1 MTFGELFPQI
11 APMIAALPNNFPGNV
26 IKPQFATW
34 EVLHILTL
42 IILGGTSVVL
52 NLRLIGFGM
61 TNEAPSEIERNLRT
75 WITIGVV
82 GVVASGVLIGLANAE
97 RLYNSNAFTVKVIAL
112 VAGIIFTYG
121 VSAPVARAEGVVGR
135 KPLMWFIVGMAVFA
149 AAILVFLTSKLIN
162 PGLYHMLTAAGLI
175 VLLVTRGR
183 LRLLYLAILAVLMTA
198 QFVVTHVML
207 DSLDF
212 EKTDPA
218 NKTFFV
224 LYTLT
229 LVGFAAFQ
237 LLKGK
242 RDPES
247 RPLTQIIGYV
257 TILTWIVAAAAG
269 RWIAF
274 A

>member
-11 APMIAALPNNFPGNV
+11 APLVASLPNTFPGNV

-34 EVLHILTL
+34 EVLHILSL

-52 NLRLIGFGM
+52 NLRLVGFGL
-61 TNEAPSEIERNLRT
+61 TNAPPSEVERNLRL
-75 WITIGVV
+75 WINVGVI

-97 RLYNSNAFTVKVIAL
+97 RLYNSNAFTVKIIAL
-112 VAGIIFTYG
+112 VAGVIFTYG
-121 VSAPVARAEGVVGR
+121 VSAPVARAEGEVG
-135 KPLMWFIVGMAVFA
+135 KGPLAWWIAGLVVFA
-149 AAILVFLTSKLIN
+149 AALWVFLTSKLIN
-162 PGLYHMLTAAGLI
+162 PGLYHMLSAAALI

-183 LRLLYLAILAVLMTA
+183 LRWVYLALLGVLMAA
-198 QFVVTHVML
+198 QYVTTHVLL
-207 DSLDF
+207 DTLDF

-218 NKTFFV
+218 NKTFFA

-229 LVGFAAFQ
+229 LLGFGGYS
-237 LLKGK
+237 LLVAK
-242 RDPES
+242 RDPQG
-247 RPLTQIIGYV
+247 RPLTTVIGYV
-257 TILTWIVAAAAG
+257 SILVWVVAAAAG